1 MALVRNVPASFTVQL
16 PDAVAPVTAK
26 VGGVALATQPA
37 KVAGTLD
44 SYTITLTAAET
55 DAETRYLLCTDAG
68 AQEYGFTLVTG
79 GGALTSEQ
87 AAHLMA
93 IPTTPLGTGGVT
105 TSTPI
110 TRSVVVERGTDKVL
124 SFDADTVGRVSTL
137 RLYLPGD
144 EGLPALSKSGTPAGT
159 LTNVSLTDTETAA
172 LSGSYRMVLDSVLG
186 DNTRR
191 DLTGTLVAV

>member
-1 MALVRNVPASFTVQL
+1 MPYDTTADGLTVTYRVVNPTTLAVVTASTA
-16 PDAVAPVTAK
+16 AVAGLAK
-26 VGGVALATQPA
+26 Q
-37 KVAGTLD
+37 
-44 SYTITLTAAET
+44 YLTAAVIPDGMRVEWN
-55 DAETRYLLCTDAG
+55 EAG
-68 AQEYGFTLVTG
+68 VYQVSEDVPM
-79 GGALTSEQ
+79 ALTTAQ
-87 AAHLMA
+87 DAHLMA